1 MKRNDEYRE
10 DEYCEFDG
18 YDFPDIPVNTKP
30 LTKEEEDRL
39 MAEVIT
45 RVKKL
50 KAEQEAREA
59 QRAMN
64 SEAPDTVSISIAAPK
79 VSAMET
85 SR

>member
-1 MKRNDEYRE
+1 MKKP

-59 QRAMN
+59 QRSMKTN
-64 SEAPDTVSISIAAPK
+64 S
-79 VSAMET
+79 
-85 SR
+85 

>member
-1 MKRNDEYRE
+1 MKKPDNVY
-10 DEYCEFDG
+10 EFDG
-18 YDFPDIPVNTKP
+18 YDFSDIPRNP
-30 LTKEEEDRL
+30 NPITKEEEDRL
-39 MAEVIT
+39 IAEMVA
-45 RVKKL
+45 RVKKR
-50 KAEQEAREA
+50 KAEQDARKA